1 MQQRFQELLL
11 SRYRKIFHPQ
21 KTGRAFGYWNT
32 WVLGKEYY
40 ELSKEVSNGSAS
52 NQQLIDLLAKK
63 LNLNNWQEQEN
74 LLRSVCMCS
83 RFDHSVSAFEQHYRT
98 LLSELECTDIADWD
112 NTAIE
117 RLIYIFIV
125 EGLFHAALL
134 LREKY
139 EKKVLTSGRAD
150 QKLAVLFQNGEFE
163 AASRLLHAPSSS
175 FAVRC
180 ISLRAYHTYKR
191 SIDAALGSE
200 NSQPKNVYEQYLKS
214 RPIYI
219 IGPSDNQCPVSIPED
234 CALVRFAYMGKER
247 LSGCY
252 ANKQTTISYYNG
264 THADRVSD
272 MADTSFLDELQFA
285 VLKYKPLTHDWCRR
299 LDSRHLRVA
308 PIELAVMQH
317 GVSLNMLQIVLID
330 LLQFGKLDIT
340 VLNNNLYLNRVYE
353 AGYASIEVQKA
364 QGDYDF
370 AAQFAKH
377 DVFCNFRFTK
387 ALHDRGF
394 FRADARLEA
403 IMSMTAEQFA
413 DAMQKEYGHQNYLI
427 GGTA

>member
-1 MQQRFQELLL
+1 MLFNLEELLL
-11 SRYRKIFHPQ
+11 SRYRKVFHP
-21 KTGRAFGYWNT
+21 KRTGRAFGYWHT

-40 ELSKEVSNGSAS
+40 ELSKDVSKGVAS
-52 NQQLIDLLAKK
+52 SEQLLGLLARILNTRTQKK
-63 LNLNNWQEQEN
+63 QDR
-74 LLRSVCMCS
+74 LLLSVCMCS

-134 LREKY
+134 LREKF
-139 EKKVLTSGRAD
+139 EKKVLASGSVN
-150 QKLAVLFQNGEFE
+150 QKMAVLFQNGAFE
-163 AASRLLHAPSSS
+163 DASRLLHEPSSS
-175 FAVRC
+175 LAIRC
-180 ISLRAYHTYKR
+180 FSRRAYRTYKR
-191 SIDAALGSE
+191 SIDAVTIPHNTQHKGA
-200 NSQPKNVYEQYLKS
+200 YAQYLKAQ
-214 RPIYI
+214 PIYI
-219 IGPSDNQCPVSIPED
+219 IGPSDNQCPVAMPD
-234 CALVRFAYMGKER
+234 NCAIIRFAYMGKER

-252 ANKQTTISYYNG
+252 ASKQTTISYYNG
-264 THADRVSD
+264 THADRVSA
-272 MADTSFLDELQFA
+272 MSDTSFLDELQFA
-285 VLKYKPLTHDWCRR
+285 VLKYKPLTNKWGKRMEP
-299 LDSRHLRVA
+299 SHLRVA

-317 GVSLNMLQIVLID
+317 GVSLNMLQVVLID

-353 AGYASIEVQKA
+353 AGYASIEVQNA